1 MTWKAFIGNKNFMMN
16 DGIIFTNIDCLNF
29 KSLGLGP
36 IQSCHKLIKPITH

>member
-1 MTWKAFIGNKNFMMN
+1 MTWKAFIGNKNVMMN
-16 DGIIFTNIDCLNF
+16 DGIIFTNIDCFNF